1 MSQFLKSDSLAEVE
15 LVTLS
20 AALEDEVYAANL
32 KDVKVWEF
40 STQDARDVQ
49 AALQGCLE
57 RDGTV
62 SIFSARQW
70 LVSAGQEQSFA
81 KLLEYFGG
89 VVTGSEFTA
98 NLAAIRH
105 AASRR
110 SVRRAAAKIQDLAED
125 QSKPWN
131 EITGTLAGIVAEV
144 MAQTEPTQAQPL
156 AELVRDYARAE
167 RELQAAKERGED
179 VTHIEGLPWPYHTWD
194 KTVGLSKPGQLII
207 IAARP
212 KMGKSVVVA
221 QTMLHWGRYG
231 DVYWWTGEMDASA
244 IVSRVLPADLRKP
257 LAQISLRDMESY
269 AGELAPNV
277 WLDTDPMMTAD
288 RLIGRIEAHRCK
300 RPLVA
305 VGIDHLT
312 LLGSDYKETSN
323 AVKLLR
329 QYAGKW
335 RVPILCACQLSRKGQ
350 DGGNAR
356 RPTPADLRE
365 SGKIEEEAAKV
376 GLLHRPYYY
385 DKSAD
390 KATALVEFPLNRFSP
405 PSDNRLEWRPEI
417 CALWDTSG
425 YTDHEPSFP
434 THNPPDFEE
443 IDDEA
448 LNF

>member
-1 MSQFLKSDSLAEVE
+1 VSFLKSDSLAEVE

-20 AALEDEVYAANL
+20 AALEDEVYAAKL

-81 KLLEYFGG
+81 KLLTYFGG

-110 SVRRAAAKIQDLAED
+110 SIRRAAAKIQDLAED

-156 AELVRDYARAE
+156 AELVREYAQGE

-212 KMGKSVVVA
+212 KMGKSVILA
-221 QTMLHWGRYG
+221 QTAVHWGRYG
-231 DVYWWTGEMDASA
+231 VGYWWTGEMDGSA

-257 LAQISLRDMESY
+257 LEQISLRDMDAY
-269 AGELAPNV
+269 ARELAPNV
-277 WLDTDPMMTAD
+277 WIDVERIMTAE
-288 RLIGRIEAHRCK
+288 RLVGRIEAFRARHK
-300 RPLVA
+300 LTFLV
-305 VGIDHLT
+305 VDHLS
-312 LLGSDYKETSN
+312 LLGDDYKEISK

-329 QYAGKW
+329 QHAGKW
-335 RVPILCACQLSRKGQ
+335 NIPILAACQLSRNAVN
-350 DGGNAR
+350 GNGPVR
-356 RPTPADLRE
+356 RPSPSDLRE

-385 DKSAD
+385 DRSQPKELAQ
-390 KATALVEFPLNRFSP
+390 VEFPMNRFGP
-405 PSDNRLEWRPEI
+405 PSDNELEWRPEI
-417 CALWDTSG
+417 CSLWDATH
-425 YTDHEPSFP
+425 YQDRPTNPAFP
-434 THNPPDFEE
+434 MDDDTFE
-443 IDDEA
+443 DQP
-448 LNF
+448 LY